1 MSVYQDIKTGL
12 EQAIEQE
19 KINQIAKDLC
29 SHYDNCTCA
38 NRDGHCPTPQ
48 RDARIIYELGYRKE
62 EDVIKEIQERIF
74 KAVHNP
80 QNTSINVRTA
90 VGMEMIINKVFADY
104 MKEIKEEKKRK

>member
-1 MSVYQDIKTGL
+1 MSVYKDIKTGL
-12 EQAIEQE
+12 EQAVEQE
-19 KINQIAKDLC
+19 KINQIARDLC
-29 SHYDNCTCA
+29 SRYDNCTCA
-38 NRDGHCPTPQ
+38 NRDGHCSTPQ

-62 EDVIKEIQERIF
+62 EEVLKEIQERIF

-104 MKEIKEEKKRK
+104 MKEIKEEKKKK